1 MDVLTASGARVG
13 GLPARALLV
22 VNPVARR
29 SAAREAQAVDA
40 FARAG
45 VACDV
50 RRTEAPGHAAELA
63 RALVLDAVPADR
75 PAYDAVFTLGG
86 DGTAMDVVG
95 ALAGSGIAVGVLP
108 GGTGNLVA
116 RTLGIPLGTARAV
129 AALLAGT
136 RTRID
141 LGALRRTGVDAA
153 DAAAPD
159 VPARL
164 FAFAAGVGVD
174 ARMIEG
180 TSAVWKRR
188 VGVLAY
194 VVTAARAVIAR
205 ERFTAR
211 VVVDGDEVRAEASA
225 VIVANFGAVLGD
237 LFRFGP
243 DIRED
248 DGRLDVCIFQPT
260 SFASSAGAFLRLVRK
275 DFRPHAALVYRA
287 GRTIA
292 IETDP
297 PRPVQADGEL
307 LGRTPFIVEVRPL
320 AATLLVPRTPL
331 ASHA

>member
-1 MDVLTASGARVG
+1 M
-13 GLPARALLV
+13 LLV
-22 VNPVARR
+22 VNPLARR
-29 SAAREAQAVDA
+29 SPARERAAVAA
-40 FARAG
+40 FGRAG

-50 RRTEAPGHAAELA
+50 RRTEAAGHAAVLA
-63 RALVLDAVPADR
+63 RALVPGARADAVAP
-75 PAYDAVFTLGG
+75 YDAVFVLGG

-95 ALAGSGIAVGVLP
+95 ALAGTGVAVGVLP

-116 RTLGIPLGTARAV
+116 RTLGIPLDTARAV
-129 AALLAGT
+129 AALLAGG
-136 RTRID
+136 RARVD
-141 LGALRRTGVDAA
+141 LGALRVAGAPAA
-153 DAAAPD
+153 RP
-159 VPARL
+159 

-180 TSAVWKRR
+180 TSAAWKRR
-188 VGVLAY
+188 VGVFAY
-194 VVTAARAVIAR
+194 AVTAARAVIAG
-205 ERFTAR
+205 ERFAVR
-211 VVVDGDEVRAEASA
+211 VVVDGEEVRANASA

-260 SFASSAGAFLRLVRK
+260 SFASSAGAFLRLLRK

-292 IETDP
+292 VETDP

-307 LGRTPFIVEVRPL
+307 LGRTPFVVDTLPL
-320 AATLLVPRTPL
+320 AATLLVPR
-331 ASHA
+331 ARHV